1 MSSAHA
7 LLAGTSGCCGG
18 IQIESLRSTGLSW
31 AIAGT
36 ASRPAASAAPNA
48 AAASFFMSFFL
59 PIRLRPK
66 HTGFIGRNEME
77 DSRRIALDVLVACL
91 DKGQPLDDALG
102 RHPGFPALDPRDR
115 AFVRLL
121 LATTLRRLGEIDTV
135 LGAMIER
142 PLEGANAVG
151 LQILRLGAAQLLFL
165 GTPAHA
171 AVDTSVAL
179 AQSRLPHLKGLT
191 NAVLRRVARE
201 GVAMLGDRDPARL
214 NTPQWLWES
223 WVANYGEET
232 ARAIAAAHLIEAPLD
247 LTPRSDADFLGRAPR
262 GGEAADRHAPPRTGG
277 AISELPGYAEGA
289 WWVQDAAATLPVRLL
304 GDVTGKRVADLC
316 AAPGGKTLQLCA
328 GGAIV
333 TAVDISAR
341 RIGRLNDNLARA
353 GMTAELVTADAGK
366 WTPAEKFD
374 AILLDAPC
382 SGTGTLRRHPDIAWL
397 KDNDDVSR
405 LTLTQ
410 DRLLVHAL
418 DLLKPDGTLVFAVC
432 SLEEDEGP
440 ARIEALLAR
449 EPRVKRVPVESA
461 ELPGLADAIT
471 SAGDI
476 RTLPSMWTE
485 RGGLDGFY
493 VSRLQTS

>member
-1 MSSAHA
+1 
-7 LLAGTSGCCGG
+7 
-18 IQIESLRSTGLSW
+18 
-31 AIAGT
+31 
-36 ASRPAASAAPNA
+36 
-48 AAASFFMSFFL
+48 
-59 PIRLRPK
+59 
-66 HTGFIGRNEME
+66 
-77 DSRRIALDVLVACL
+77 
-91 DKGQPLDDALG
+91 
-102 RHPGFPALDPRDR
+102 
-115 AFVRLL
+115 
-121 LATTLRRLGEIDTV
+121 
-135 LGAMIER
+135 
-142 PLEGANAVG
+142 
-151 LQILRLGAAQLLFL
+151 
-165 GTPAHA
+165 
-171 AVDTSVAL
+171 
-179 AQSRLPHLKGLT
+179 
-191 NAVLRRVARE
+191 
-201 GVAMLGDRDPARL
+201 MLGDRDPARL

-223 WVANYGEET
+223 WVASYGEET

-247 LTPRSDADFLGRAPR
+247 LTPRSDADFWAGRL
-262 GGEAADRHAPPRTGG
+262 EAEKLPTGTLRRRTGG

-289 WWVQDAAATLPVRLL
+289 WWVQDAAATLPVRLF
-304 GDVTGKRVADLC
+304 GDVAGKRVADLC

-328 GGAIV
+328 GGALV

-418 DLLKPDGTLVFAVC
+418 ELLKPGGTLVYAVC

-440 ARIEALLAR
+440 ARIEGLLSHDAR
-449 EPRVKRVPVESA
+449 VTRVPVEPS
-461 ELPGLADAIT
+461 ELPSLADAIT

-493 VSRLQTS
+493 ISRLRAS